1 MKASGNFPKGLL
13 SVAGFLLATS
23 AVAAAAADPP
33 LPRERPDIAN
43 EQSSAAKSDITPSPC
58 QTRLTGLA
66 SFKPAPEITGPG
78 ECTAADVV
86 TLDAVLLPGNHRAVF
101 SPPVTLRCPMA
112 EVVAQWIVDDV
123 APAITP
129 PGASLRSIETLDSFD
144 CRPRNGIAGAPVSE
158 HGRANALDVRAFQLT
173 NNAVVELTSAS
184 VPKPLREKLR
194 ESACARF
201 TTVLGNGADAF
212 HESHVHIDLMERTNN
227 YKICQW
233 EVLDPAETAALAT
246 KKTADAARVPAEL
259 EAASEMPL
267 PRPRP
272 LIDAVE
278 ADLSRQSPLQIVKEE
293 TMRTPLALSVAAT
306 VASTAMTYAE
316 DQTVAVG
323 PWTIATSY
331 KGDKFDNCSMSRP
344 ASELDVTLVRSQ
356 DGLLL
361 LLGSQKWKLEA
372 GKAYTVRLVAGARAV
387 DAKALAGPKTVTIA
401 LTDRALN
408 ERMRTA
414 DVLNVKGEG
423 ATLQVPLDGSTAAL
437 ARLEACFDKN
447 RQAGA
452 ETNPFVAPSR
462 KP

>member
-1 MKASGNFPKGLL
+1 MKASGNFPKSLL
-13 SVAGFLLATS
+13 YVAGFLLA
-23 AVAAAAADPP
+23 AIAAAAADPP
-33 LPRERPDIAN
+33 LPRERPEIAN
-43 EQSSAAKSDITPSPC
+43 GESSAAKSDITPSPC
-58 QTRLTGLA
+58 QMRLAGVA
-66 SFKPAPEITGPG
+66 SFKPAPAIIGPG
-78 ECTAADVV
+78 ECTATDVV
-86 TLDAVLLPGNHRAVF
+86 TLEAVLLPDTHRVVF

-112 EVVAQWIVDDV
+112 EAVAQWIVDDV
-123 APAITP
+123 APAIAA
-129 PGASLRSIETLDSFD
+129 PGVSLRSIETLDSFD

-173 NNAVVELTSAS
+173 NNAVVELNSAS
-184 VPKPLREKLR
+184 VAKPLREKLR
-194 ESACARF
+194 ETACARF
-201 TTVLGNGADAF
+201 NTVLGNGADAY

-227 YKICQW
+227 YKMCQW
-233 EVLDPAETAALAT
+233 EVLDPAETAALAA
-246 KKTADAARVPAEL
+246 KKTADAARVRAEM
-259 EAASEMPL
+259 EAAGDIPL

-272 LIDAVE
+272 LIDTVE
-278 ADLSRQSPLQIVKEE
+278 ADLSRQIPLQIVKEE

-306 VASTAMTYAE
+306 VASTTMTYAE
-316 DQTVAVG
+316 EQTVAVG

-331 KGDKFDNCSMSRP
+331 KGDKFDGCSMSRST
-344 ASELDVTLVRSQ
+344 AALDVSFVRSR

-361 LLGSQKWKLEA
+361 LLTSQKWKLEP
-372 GKAYTVRLVAGARAV
+372 GKGYNVRLVAGARAI
-387 DAKALAGPKTVTIA
+387 DAKALAEAKAVTIA
-401 LTDRALN
+401 LTDRTLN

-447 RQAGA
+447 SQAGA